1 LRRSDEAKAQRG
13 RRIDPAAAG
22 KSRDGRIGKAT
33 AGIGGAVSGSALAY
47 VVAKGRPP
55 VTPAP

>member
-22 KSRDGRIGKAT
+22 KSRDGRIGKPRPDRL
-33 AGIGGAVSGSALAY
+33 GVLESALAAY
-47 VVAKGRPP
+47 IVAKGGPP
-55 VTPAP
+55 ITPAR